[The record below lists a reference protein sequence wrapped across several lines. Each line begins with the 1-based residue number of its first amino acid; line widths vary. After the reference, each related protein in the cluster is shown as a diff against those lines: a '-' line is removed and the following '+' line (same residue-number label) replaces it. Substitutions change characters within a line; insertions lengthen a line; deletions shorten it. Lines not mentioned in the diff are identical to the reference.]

1 MLNKMLNENLLNL
14 DTETAFSVLA
24 RAGELEKAGFSIV
37 NLGIGQPD
45 FSTPAHIVE
54 AGIKAL
60 KDGAHGYTP
69 SMGLVSL
76 REAVWQDLTERYGYC
91 PPISQIQI
99 TPGGKPIIFMAAM
112 IYGGREKE
120 IILPDPSFP
129 IYTSSVAYSGATPV
143 TYGLNEETGFAFN
156 ADEILSKITS
166 RTSMI
171 MINSPHNP
179 TGGITPASEISKLVD
194 GLLSYPDIT
203 LFSDEIYDRLVFE
216 TPPHSLLSYPEIRD
230 RLIVL
235 NGWSKTY
242 AMTGWRIGFGIWP
255 EQSVEFAD
263 KIGVNYHSC
272 VNAATQ
278 YAALA
283 ATAGD
288 QSCVENMRVVFKR
301 RATLIT
307 EKLNNITG
315 ISCQLPG
322 GAFYAFPNITG
333 LGLTSEDIQ
342 TILLEDY
349 GVAGLAGTAFGH
361 NGEGYLRLSSANSDE
376 LILKACTMI
385 EQLANSHA

>member
-1 MLNKMLNENLLNL
+1 
-14 DTETAFSVLA
+14 
-24 RAGELEKAGFSIV
+24 
-37 NLGIGQPD
+37 
-45 FSTPAHIVE
+45 
-54 AGIKAL
+54 
-60 KDGAHGYTP
+60 
-69 SMGLVSL
+69 
-76 REAVWQDLTERYGYC
+76 
-91 PPISQIQI
+91 
-99 TPGGKPIIFMAAM
+99 M
-112 IYGGREKE
+112 I
-120 IILPDPSFP
+120 
-129 IYTSSVAYSGATPV
+129 
-143 TYGLNEETGFAFN
+143 
-156 ADEILSKITS
+156 
-166 RTSMI
+166 
-171 MINSPHNP
+171 
-179 TGGITPASEISKLVD
+179 
-194 GLLSYPDIT
+194 

-255 EQSVEFAD
+255 RQSVEFAD

-288 QSCVENMRVVFKR
+288 QSCVESMRVVFKR

-376 LILKACTMI
+376 LIRKACTMI